1 VNLDAAYAGLI
12 LNGARKL
19 ELFKNAETRETLAV
33 GNLEGEIIL
42 CRVNKKDARPD
53 AAPRA
58 VAARVAKATGIEV
71 TTVRRRMRTKM
82 QTGNIWFLLKIGATQ
97 GRRQHQVTAV
107 QDTPSNGV
115 SDHARACTRSDREDI

>member
-1 VNLDAAYAGLI
+1 
-12 LNGARKL
+12 
-19 ELFKNAETRETLAV
+19 
-33 GNLEGEIIL
+33 
-42 CRVNKKDARPD
+42 
-53 AAPRA
+53 
-58 VAARVAKATGIEV
+58 
-71 TTVRRRMRTKM
+71 M